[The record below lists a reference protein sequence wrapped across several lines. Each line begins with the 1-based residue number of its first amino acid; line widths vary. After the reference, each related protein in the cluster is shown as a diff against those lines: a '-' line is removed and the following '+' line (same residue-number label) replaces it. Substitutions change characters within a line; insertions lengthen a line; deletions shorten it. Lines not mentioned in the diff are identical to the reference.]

1 MFSELLF
8 NMSPAGR
15 AAIFVFGVICFSLL
29 YVLDRQAVKRRE
41 QEGRDSQP
49 PSKSD

>member
-29 YVLDRQAVKRRE
+29 
-41 QEGRDSQP
+41 G
-49 PSKSD
+49 